1 MKKLIF
7 GLVTI
12 VLISGCVGMPDILKG
27 IFPGAG
33 PQVTE
38 LPPDLIVIQNI
49 NTLPIPPINTGDQFT
64 VSFEIKNQDEI
75 RDVSGNVTVQLF
87 DYGLCKPD
95 KSSFTPTGW
104 SESGGVYNYNFNGF
118 DPLQTEL
125 IEWTFTAPKSEE
137 IAYLSTKCPV
147 RFKVNYSSSATS
159 QVDISVISSTR
170 LKELQRTG
178 QTPTYTPDQTVGR
191 GPLKIYFDFGTSFP
205 VKSGSILPVYITI
218 EDKGSGL
225 IEGGDLPK
233 GSLKLNVN
241 TSIFTIDQCDK
252 FEKVDDSGVKNN
264 QTITMIRKKSIPLKC
279 SFRTPS
285 VDIEKTYLISASL
298 DYSYSITQ
306 EVNVQIKP

>member
-7 GLVTI
+7 GLITI
-12 VLISGCVGMPDILKG
+12 ILISGCVGMPDILKG

-38 LPPDLIVIQNI
+38 LPPDLIVVQNI

-75 RDVSGNVTVQLF
+75 RDVSGDVKVQLF

-95 KSSFTPTGW
+95 KSSFTPDPANW
-104 SESGGVYNYNFNGF
+104 VESDGVYNYNFNGF

-137 IAYLSTKCPV
+137 IAYLSTKCPI

-159 QVDISVISSTR
+159 QVDISVISPTR

-178 QTPTYTPDQTVGR
+178 QIPTYTPNQTVGR

-205 VKSGSILPVYITI
+205 VKAAGTLPIYITI

-225 IEGGDLPK
+225 IEGGDLPAN
-233 GSLKLNVN
+233 SLKLNVPDGFVR
-241 TSIFTIDQCDK
+241 IADQCEKFDDK
-252 FEKVDDSGVKNN
+252 LKNIGK
-264 QTITMIRKKSIPLKC
+264 ITMIRKKSVPLKC
-279 SFRTPS
+279 SFTTPS

-298 DYSYSITQ
+298 NYSYSITQ
-306 EVNVQIKP
+306 EVDIQIKP